1 MKRNLDLSR
10 WRVDGGAI
18 PSAWIRNIRSAGG
31 IPQWTAIHLLSE
43 VYQHYRPAICPRTGE
58 TVHQDHLMEI
68 DYDDLLQRLG
78 FTAKMISHSIDL
90 LAQRKLITPSTRV
103 FNVGGSF
110 ITRTYVDINLDALY
124 DVTEPTIAGSQ
135 METCC
140 MATPCQGECEHA
152 FLLRNSTG
160 DLESTGTL
168 RNSTDVLEM
177 TISLRESTEVVEA
190 PDTRVVGLNGGLQ
203 TNADTADT
211 RVVELKNDLREN
223 TDVALRACAPACEDL
238 KTNILTNSTN
248 MHDTCVKGSG
258 ESKGVEAEP
267 VVWPKR
273 EVIRRQPPSA
283 RSDKRIAM
291 VDGWNEDLFPLLK
304 ALVDACGATAVAL
317 GPLADDRNY
326 GYAQEFAVAM
336 HKAGY
341 SVADVEWLSNM
352 WYALDWRGQKLQKPS
367 SAQLR
372 TFAGEMMGYKGLT
385 PGEVLAARKLAA
397 DSAVASVSKK
407 PAPEPEEYVLG
418 HDPYNLRGSIQK

>member
-10 WRVDGGAI
+10 WRVDGGTI
-18 PSAWIRNIRSAGG
+18 PSAWVRNIRSAGG

-43 VYQHYRPAICPRTGE
+43 VYQHYRPSLCPRTGE
-58 TVHQDHLMEI
+58 TIHQDHLMEI
-68 DYDDLLQRLG
+68 DYDGLLQRLG

-90 LAQRKLITPSTRV
+90 LTERGLITPSTRI

-110 ITRTYVDINLDALY
+110 VTRTYVDINLEALY
-124 DVTEPTIAGSQ
+124 DVTEPAIADSQ
-135 METCC
+135 IETCC
-140 MATPCQGECEHA
+140 MATPCQGECEHS

-160 DLESTGTL
+160 DLESTGEL
-168 RNSTDVLEM
+168 RNFTGVLEM
-177 TISLRESTEVVEA
+177 TNSLPGSTEEA
-190 PDTRVVGLNGGLQ
+190 STLDTRVVGLNIDLQ
-203 TNADTADT
+203 EDGEAADT

-223 TDVALRACAPACEDL
+223 TDVVLRACVPACEDL
-238 KTNILTNSTN
+238 NTNILTNLTN
-248 MHDTCVKGSG
+248 MHDTRGNGSG
-258 ESKGVEAEP
+258 ESKGSEAEP

-283 RSDKRIAM
+283 RSDRRIAM

-304 ALVDACGATAVAL
+304 VLVDACGATAIAL

-326 GYAQEFAVAM
+326 GYAQEFAVVM
-336 HKAGY
+336 HRAGY
-341 SVADVEWLSNM
+341 AVTDVEWLSKM
-352 WYALDWRGQKLQKPS
+352 WYALDWRGQKGQKPS

-372 TFAGEMMGYKGLT
+372 AFAGEMMNYKGLT
-385 PGEVLAARKLAA
+385 PGEVLAARKLAV

-418 HDPYNLRGSIQK
+418 NDPYNLRRSLQK